1 MSNMSELSKSQKRY
15 VEERVNARSAITG
28 ENIRLAYVE
37 CGDDEP
43 EDNALIMEIIM
54 RQQAF
59 YVKAYKHWIGRAYRY
74 KVKGQSELE
83 KEMLLKADMSEYARK
98 YSADTLVRQI
108 VPSKNVIVPNPKKKK
123 QEKNVGWV
131 FCQKGIP
138 SEFKDRT

>member
-1 MSNMSELSKSQKRY
+1 MSELSKSQKKY
-15 VEERVNARSAITG
+15 VEERVDERSVIMG

-59 YVKAYKHWIGRAYRY
+59 YVKAYKHWIGRAYHY
-74 KVKGQSELE
+74 KTKGKPELE
-83 KEMLLKADMSEYARK
+83 KEMLVNADMSEYARK
-98 YSADTLVRQI
+98 YSSDTLVRQI

-123 QEKNVGWV
+123 VEWA
-131 FCQKGIP
+131 CDRKGILL
-138 SEFKDRT
+138 KD